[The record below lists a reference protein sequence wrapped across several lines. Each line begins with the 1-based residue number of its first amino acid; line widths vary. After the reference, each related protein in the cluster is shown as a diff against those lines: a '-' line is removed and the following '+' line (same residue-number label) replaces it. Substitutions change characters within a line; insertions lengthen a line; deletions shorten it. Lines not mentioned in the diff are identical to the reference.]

1 MVWEG
6 VRLEEVG
13 ARRQSQDPV
22 TWQSLRPPAAIHGN
36 LKNVPTPTSSENAE
50 AYSVTRYSSNK
61 RGEGSQLHNLGMF
74 MAIPHLEEQHPLK
87 ISFSQ

>member
-1 MVWEG
+1 MSVAVRKDWRLVGLGWCGHEMVWEG

-50 AYSVTRYSSNK
+50 AYLVTRYSESV
-61 RGEGSQLHNLGMF
+61 
-74 MAIPHLEEQHPLK
+74 
-87 ISFSQ
+87 